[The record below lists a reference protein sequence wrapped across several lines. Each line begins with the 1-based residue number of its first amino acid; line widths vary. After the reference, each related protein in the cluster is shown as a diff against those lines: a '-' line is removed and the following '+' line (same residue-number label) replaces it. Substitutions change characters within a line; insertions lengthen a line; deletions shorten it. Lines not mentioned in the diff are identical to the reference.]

1 MNERERAAVFAPK
14 GQQDSARGFNPGYC
28 INEEGALKVAPDR
41 RRLAKMLRRYR
52 SRTFSGAAFRAH
64 LVGTLDPGLKPWAES
79 CCPFGADQL
88 SLCSAT
94 QTSLHYSN
102 CFSFNS
108 SNS

>member
-1 MNERERAAVFAPK
+1 MTERDQAAVFAPK
-14 GQQDSARGFNPGYC
+14 GQQDSARGFNAGYC
-28 INEEGALKVAPDR
+28 INKEGALKVAPDR

-64 LVGTLDPGLKPWAES
+64 LVGTPDPGLKPWAES
-79 CCPFGADQL
+79 CCPCGADQL

-94 QTSLHYSN
+94 QPHSITPN